1 MFIRTYI
8 FFCRSDI
15 VTSFSSII
23 NNYLER
29 EITLQF
35 YYYGTLLCR
44 TFSNQKKKKKNKIFF
59 NFGIYSVIYRQVL
72 FDCFRF
78 LQLTFYETGQAKN
91 RALYKFT
98 QDFPRKADLC
108 RYFCLSRHILRVCI
122 YLSIKQEKYSN
133 KKSV

>member
-35 YYYGTLLCR
+35 YYYGTL
-44 TFSNQKKKKKNKIFF
+44 TFSNQKKKKQ
-59 NFGIYSVIYRQVL
+59 NFVQL
-72 FDCFRF
+72 WH
-78 LQLTFYETGQAKN
+78 LQ
-91 RALYKFT
+91 
-98 QDFPRKADLC
+98 
-108 RYFCLSRHILRVCI
+108 RHL
-122 YLSIKQEKYSN
+122 
-133 KKSV
+133 

>member
-35 YYYGTLLCR
+35 YYYGTLLRR
-44 TFSNQKKKKKNKIFF
+44 TFSNQKKKKTKFFSTLAFTASSIGKFCSIVSDSCNLHFTKQARRKIVLFTNLHKIFQERLICADTF
-59 NFGIYSVIYRQVL
+59 VYRGISYAYVSIY
-72 FDCFRF
+72 
-78 LQLTFYETGQAKN
+78 
-91 RALYKFT
+91 
-98 QDFPRKADLC
+98 P
-108 RYFCLSRHILRVCI
+108 
-122 YLSIKQEKYSN
+122 
-133 KKSV
+133 